1 MSEIKARRKHDLP
14 IEEARAA
21 AEKIAARMKKDFD
34 FDFHWERHVL
44 HFARSGVKG
53 ELHVTK
59 DEVRLDAKLGLLLAW
74 LKPKIE
80 AEIDESFD
88 KYFAPQGHASSLA
101 KAAGAAA
108 AKKSEAKKKKG

>member
-14 IEEARAA
+14 LEEAREA
-21 AEKIAARMKKDFD
+21 AEKVAARMKKDFD
-34 FDFHWERHVL
+34 FDYHWDRHVL

-59 DEVRLDAKLGLLLAW
+59 DEVRLDAKLGLLLSW
-74 LKPKIE
+74 LKPRIE

-88 KYFAPQGHASSLA
+88 KYFASHSHAASLA
-101 KAAGAAA
+101 KAASVAA
-108 AKKSEAKKKKG
+108 AKKSTAAKKKR

>member
-14 IEEARAA
+14 LEEARAA
-21 AEKIAARMKKDFD
+21 AEKVAARMKKDFD
-34 FDFHWERHVL
+34 FDYHWERHVL

-59 DEVRLDAKLGLLLAW
+59 DEVRLDAKLGLLLSW
-74 LKPKIE
+74 LKPRIE

-88 KYFAPQGHASSLA
+88 KYFAPHGHASSLA

-108 AKKSEAKKKKG
+108 AKKSAGRKKT

>member
-14 IEEARAA
+14 IEAAREA

-34 FDFHWERHVL
+34 FDYHWERHVL
-44 HFARSGVKG
+44 HFARTGVKG

-59 DEVRLDAKLGLLLAW
+59 DEVRLDAKLGFLLAW

-88 KYFAPQGHASSLA
+88 KYFAPHGHAASLA

-108 AKKSEAKKKKG
+108 AKKSAAKKKT